1 MQITLRLE
9 QQQDFR
15 RVEELTREAFWD
27 VHCPGCDEHYLAHI
41 LRDYEGFIPELD
53 YVAEISEESGAE
65 PVLAGNIMYCEAY
78 IEADHG
84 DRYPVLTFG
93 PISVLPLY
101 QRMGIGSTLI
111 KHSKEIA
118 KELGHKLIVIY
129 GDPDYYQRFGFVAAE
144 NYGIKGKDGYFSPA
158 LQICE
163 LQSNTLQGI
172 SGKFHEGKIYEPNPK
187 AAAEFDRSFPAREKG
202 FKPSQLR
209 FQDLLAQS
217 HL

>member
-1 MQITLRLE
+1 M
-9 QQQDFR
+9 
-15 RVEELTREAFWD
+15 EELTREAFWD

-65 PVLAGNIMYCEAY
+65 PVLAGNIKYCEDN

>member
-9 QQQDFR
+9 QPQDFR

-27 VHCPGCDEHYLAHI
+27 NFCPGCDEHYLAHI
-41 LRDYEGFIPELD
+41 LRDYEDFIPELD
-53 YVAEISEESGAE
+53 YVAEISEEGGAE
-65 PVLAGNIMYCEAY
+65 PVLAGNIMYCKAY
-78 IEADHG
+78 IETEHG
-84 DRYPVLTFG
+84 DRYPVLSFG

-101 QRMGIGSTLI
+101 QNKGIGSALI
-111 KHSKEIA
+111 KHSKMIA
-118 KELGHKLIVIY
+118 KELGYKLIVIY
-129 GDPDYYQRFGFVAAE
+129 GDPAYYHRFGFVAAE

-163 LQSNTLQGI
+163 LHSNALSEI
-172 SGKFHEGKIYEPNPK
+172 SGTFQEGKIYEPNPK
-187 AAAEFDRSFPAREKG
+187 AAADFDRSFPAREKG

-209 FQDLLAQS
+209 FQELLAQY